1 MSKRSKRLK
10 KLHRLHGWGPKW
22 DPQAGPKWARKAF
35 VHGRYSLRA
44 WLRNGAQGV
53 QPFSPEWHLCEEYAA
68 QKHIFVVP
76 F

>member
-1 MSKRSKRLK
+1 MSKRSKRVK
-10 KLHRLHGWGPKW
+10 KLHRRHGWGPKW
-22 DPQAGPKWARKAF
+22 QAGPKWR
-35 VHGRYSLRA
+35 SLRA